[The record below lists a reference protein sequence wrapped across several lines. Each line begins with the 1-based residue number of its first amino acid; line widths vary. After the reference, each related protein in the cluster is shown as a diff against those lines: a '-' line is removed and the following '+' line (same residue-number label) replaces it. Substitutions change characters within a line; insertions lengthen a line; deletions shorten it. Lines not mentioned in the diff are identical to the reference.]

1 MTIFDAPTRE
11 KCMVERPRTNTP
23 LQALVTLNDP
33 QFTEAARNLAQRI
46 IREGGKTAQERVT
59 YGYRLTT
66 ARHPKP
72 IALNI
77 LVSAYNEELENFKKN
92 TEAADKFLAVGESK
106 RDESINNAEHA
117 AWTIVASMLL
127 NLDEVITRL

>member
-1 MTIFDAPTRE
+1 
-11 KCMVERPRTNTP
+11 MVERPRTNTP

-33 QFTEAARNLAQRI
+33 QFTEAARNLAQRMVK
-46 IREGGKTAQERVT
+46 EGGQNARERVT
-59 YGYRLTT
+59 YGYRLVA
-66 ARHPKP
+66 ARKPKP
-72 IALNI
+72 IVANI
-77 LVSAYNEELENFKKN
+77 LVAAYNEELENFKKN
-92 TEAADKFLAVGESK
+92 TEAADKLLNVGESK